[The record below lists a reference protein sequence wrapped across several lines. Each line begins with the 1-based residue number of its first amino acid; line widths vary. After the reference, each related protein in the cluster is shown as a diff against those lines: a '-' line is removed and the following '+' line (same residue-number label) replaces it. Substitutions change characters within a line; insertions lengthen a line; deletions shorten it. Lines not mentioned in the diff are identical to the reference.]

1 MKTILF
7 QKISYVEYEHK
18 KENIQIE
25 KIKKGG
31 KYIVIPTD
39 TYPNNDADGFEGAA
53 IRCVAQKDRWRI
65 RTNGNVFTEICD
77 IIYQYGGTIV
87 YDESKET
94 FFDMPYCIVHML
106 DGTELK
112 KMFDDDAELDNYVK
126 DLFVSSE
133 NVKVF

>member
-7 QKISYVEYEHK
+7 QKISHVEYEHK

-25 KIKKGG
+25 KIKKGE

-53 IRCVAQKDRWRI
+53 IHCVAQKDRWRI

-77 IIYQYGGTIV
+77 IIYQYDGTIV

-106 DGTELK
+106 DGTKLK
-112 KMFDDDAELDNYVK
+112 KVFDDDAELDNYVA
-126 DLFVSSE
+126 DLFVSPE
-133 NVKVF
+133 KVKVF

>member
-7 QKISYVEYEHK
+7 QKISHVEYEHK

-25 KIKKGG
+25 KIKKGE

-77 IIYQYGGTIV
+77 IIYQYNGTIV
-87 YDESKET
+87 YDESKEA

-126 DLFVSSE
+126 DLFVSPE
-133 NVKVF
+133 KVKAF

>member
-7 QKISYVEYEHK
+7 QKISHVEYEHK

-25 KIKKGG
+25 KIKKGE

-77 IIYQYGGTIV
+77 IIYQYNGSIV

-112 KMFDDDAELDNYVK
+112 KMFDDDAELDNYVN
-126 DLFVSSE
+126 DLFVSPE
-133 NVKVF
+133 KVKVF